1 MEVSSIEYDECA
13 LDIIPIHFNV
23 PGHHLPLK
31 TFTETANQTD
41 AVIAAFNEKLF
52 DGQLKYQLLIF
63 PPELGSFKSKLGIL
77 VIAWG
82 VIWTFTESDIG
93 KAFIKGVTGHEPAH
107 WAEIA
112 GEEIK
117 RQLIDKAKASELS
130 RTEMERRKRCHAE
143 AVILAE
149 ATKSFLQRETS
160 ELVQV
165 GVNPKNFRS
174 AYEAR
179 NLFYKSCTE
188 DREIRSLG
196 FEEADIFPIERK
208 DFAKL
213 QVALPPKEEEAQKE
227 LWKVEVTT
235 LQVTSPNWDKEDKNR
250 LWKGK
255 DQYGRDRLFRIEDE
269 YILASCEA

>member
-1 MEVSSIEYDECA
+1 
-13 LDIIPIHFNV
+13 
-23 PGHHLPLK
+23 
-31 TFTETANQTD
+31 
-41 AVIAAFNEKLF
+41 
-52 DGQLKYQLLIF
+52 
-63 PPELGSFKSKLGIL
+63 
-77 VIAWG
+77 
-82 VIWTFTESDIG
+82 
-93 KAFIKGVTGHEPAH
+93 
-107 WAEIA
+107 
-112 GEEIK
+112 
-117 RQLIDKAKASELS
+117 
-130 RTEMERRKRCHAE
+130 MERRKRCHAE

-269 YILASCEA
+269 YFWHLVKHERLHPHITDTLKVQWAFRSEDGRYKDMRVLKVLEYNGEILGSLLDMNSLTLLLGAYGAAQNSSGQQDLFNQ